1 MTWILVTND
10 DGVDA
15 TALPPLARAIGEVA
29 PIRVVAPDTE
39 RSWIGKA
46 ITRDDPIRVESVTR
60 DGIEMYATSGYPAD
74 CVQVAINV
82 MFDTP
87 PSLVVSGINLGF
99 NHGTAYLQSSGTV
112 GAVLEAY
119 IGGIDGLALST
130 GTPDG
135 FGGNFREWRSWAS
148 SRDSLPMWGRLAAI
162 SAEMAA
168 GMLRAGPMG
177 VTVNVNFPQDADL
190 TTERR
195 LTTVADTGYGQLFRE
210 ESPGVYVHDYRG
222 LLHHR
227 SASEG
232 TDVATVNGGVVSVA
246 AVRSISETAMPASLP
261 SLLGVTDTGDR
272 PHP

>member
-10 DGVDA
+10 DGIDA
-15 TALPPLARAIGEVA
+15 AALPPLARAIGEVA
-29 PIRVVAPDTE
+29 PIRVVVPDTE

-60 DGIEMYATSGYPAD
+60 DGIEMFATSGYPAD

-130 GTPDG
+130 GTPNG
-135 FGGNFREWRSWAS
+135 YGGNFRDWRNWALS
-148 SRDSLPMWGRLAAI
+148 KDSASMWERLAAI

-168 GMLRAGPMG
+168 GMLQGGHMG

-227 SASEG
+227 SVPDG
-232 TDVATVNGGVVSVA
+232 TDVATVNGGVISVA
-246 AVRSISETAMPASLP
+246 AVRSISETYMPAPLP
-261 SLLGVTDTGDR
+261 SLLGVTDTTD
-272 PHP
+272 